1 MLISIAS
8 SDNYLAMVE
17 TDGKGV
23 TVRQA
28 AWSPSGLSNLGRSD
42 QVSPENVPRSMDS
55 DS

>member
-8 SDNYLAMVE
+8 SGNYLAMVE
-17 TDGKGV
+17 TDGKGA

-42 QVSPENVPRSMDS
+42 QVSHEDVSRSMDS